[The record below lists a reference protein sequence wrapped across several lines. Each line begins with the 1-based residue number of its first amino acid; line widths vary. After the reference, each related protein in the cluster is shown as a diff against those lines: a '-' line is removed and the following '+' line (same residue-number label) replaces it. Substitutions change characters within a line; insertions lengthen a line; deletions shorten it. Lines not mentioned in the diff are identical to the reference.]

1 MAKLLFWVTSGADQ
15 EEKVVANLRLALR
28 LKTVRQQEVRV
39 FFYGPGLRLAE
50 SGDETVRAAIA
61 ELHHQAVRMQ
71 ACPNNAKLLNVNEL
85 KISGQG
91 IAFQSAGEVLS
102 QLVEEGYQVITV

>member
-15 EEKVVANLRLALR
+15 EEKVIANLRLALR
-28 LKTVRQQEVRV
+28 LKTARGQTVRV

-50 SGDETVRAAIA
+50 SADDTIRAAIA
-61 ELHHQAVRMQ
+61 ELHQESVQ
-71 ACPNNAKLLNVNEL
+71 LEACPNNARLLQVDEL
-85 KISGQG
+85 KITSQG
-91 IAFQSAGEVLS
+91 IAFHSAGEVLV